1 MAVRS
6 PLTRPVPATGSRYFY
21 SFGNGEAEGDGL
33 GRDLLG
39 GKGAGLADMTR
50 AGVPVPPG
58 FTITTEACRYYYAH
72 DHALPEGFEDA
83 QEAALVRLEEAAGKR
98 LRDPSDPLL
107 VSVRSGAKISM
118 PGMMDTILN
127 LGLNDRSVEGLARRS
142 ENPRFAWDCYRRFL
156 AMFGNVVLEINKDEF
171 EQPLAEL
178 RGKKR
183 AASDSAIPAEALA
196 GLVET
201 YKKILRRISGRAFP
215 QDPRTQLRLARDA
228 VFRSWMSE
236 RAVTYRRIQ
245 GIPDDLG
252 TAVNVQAMVFG
263 NLGDTS
269 GTGVGFTRDPATGEH
284 KFYGEYLVNAQGED
298 VVAGIRTPHPIAELA
313 KEMPGAY
320 RELVTITQRLEKHY
334 RDVQDFEFTIQDGKL
349 YLLQTRTGKRTGA
362 AAVKIAVDM
371 VGEGLLTKEE
381 ALLRVEPESL
391 NQLLH
396 RRVDPDA
403 DVAPI
408 ANGLAAS
415 PGAAVGRC
423 VFTADDAE
431 RWAARGEKVVLVRKE
446 TVPDDIG
453 GMVAAQ
459 GILTSTGGTTSHAAV
474 VARGMGKCC
483 VVGASGITVDEHGK
497 RFAAGDR
504 VVKEGEVVSLDG
516 ARGLVFAGAVPTLE
530 PGLTPEFARFLSWAD
545 EARHLRVRANADI
558 PRDAKKAREFGAEG
572 IGLCRTEHMFFA
584 EERLP
589 VVVDMI
595 FAANETWALAKR
607 VRESERE
614 LDRAGRGRD
623 HAERARAVR
632 ELTAQR
638 KDARKRYEGALAT
651 LLPFQRSDFK
661 GLFEV
666 MDGYGVTIRTLD
678 PPLHEF
684 LPKREVLIRE
694 VAELKGQIA
703 ILDSERVGRAGHRPG
718 GKPERRARGFPD
730 RRHPGG
736 GKVPSLAALK
746 RRLSERERLL
756 ARVEE
761 MHEFNPMLGHRGVR
775 LGITYPEVTAMQA
788 RAILE
793 AAVAVAKQG
802 KTVLPEI
809 MIPLV
814 GHVNE
819 LTLQA
824 ALVRKVADDVFAR
837 AKLRVPYLVGTMIE
851 VPRAAL
857 TAGEIATQA
866 DFFSFG
872 TNDLTQMV
880 FGFSR
885 DDAGSFLPDYVAEGV
900 LPDDPFVT
908 LDREGVGR
916 LVRMAV
922 DEGRAARRDLKIG
935 ICGEHGGE
943 PQSVAFCHDAGLDYV
958 SCSPFRVPI
967 ARLAAAQAA
976 LRAAGAGAGNGTRT
990 GASKPRK

>member
-1 MAVRS
+1 MVLE
-6 PLTRPVPATGSRYFY
+6 PPVIEPSKRTGSRYFFF
-21 SFGNGEAEGDGL
+21 FGNGEAEGDGI
-33 GRDLLG
+33 GKDVLG

-50 AGVPVPPG
+50 AGIPVPPG

-72 DHALPEGFEDA
+72 GRALPEGFEDA
-83 QEAALVRLEEAAGKR
+83 QETALGRLEQAAGH
-98 LRDPSDPLL
+98 LLGDPDDPLL

-127 LGLNDRSVEGLARRS
+127 LGLNDRSVQGLVRRS
-142 ENPRFAWDCYRRFL
+142 GHARFAWDCYRRFL
-156 AMFGNVVLEINKDEF
+156 AMFGNVVLDIHKDEF
-171 EQPLAEL
+171 EHPLAAL
-178 RGKKR
+178 RR
-183 AASDSAIPAEALA
+183 RRHAVRDAALSPEDLVK
-196 GLVET
+196 LVET
-201 YKKILRRISGRAFP
+201 YKRILRRFSGRAFP
-215 QDPRTQLRLARDA
+215 QDPRSQLRLARDA

-236 RAVTYRRIQ
+236 RAVTYRRIH

-263 NLGDTS
+263 NLGETS
-269 GTGVGFTRDPATGEH
+269 ATGVGFTRDPATGEH
-284 KFYGEYLVNAQGED
+284 RFYGEYLVNAQGED
-298 VVAGIRTPHPIAELA
+298 VVAGIRTPRPISELA
-313 KEMPGAY
+313 RTMPGAY
-320 RELVTITQRLEKHY
+320 RELVEITQRLEKHY

-381 ALLRVEPESL
+381 ALLRVDPESL

-403 DVAPI
+403 DVTPI
-408 ANGLAAS
+408 ASGLAAS

-423 VFTADDAE
+423 VFTADEAE

-483 VVGASGITVDEHGK
+483 VVGATGITVDEHMR
-497 RFAAGDR
+497 RFTAGDR
-504 VVKEGEVVSLDG
+504 VVKEGELVSLDG
-516 ARGLVFAGAVPTLE
+516 TRGLVFAGAVPTLE

-545 EARHLRVRANADI
+545 EARKLRVRANADI

-584 EERLP
+584 EDRLP
-589 VVVDMI
+589 VVVEMI
-595 FAANETWALAKR
+595 FAANETWALTRR
-607 VRESERE
+607 VRETGRE
-614 LDRAGRGRD
+614 LERAGRGKDRKERENAARD
-623 HAERARAVR
+623 LARQLKAARA
-632 ELTAQR
+632 
-638 KDARKRYEGALAT
+638 RYEGALAT

-694 VAELKGQIA
+694 VAELKGRIE
-703 ILDSERVGRAGHRPG
+703 ILAAGHVGRRPG
-718 GKPERRARGFPD
+718 RKPERRARGFPD
-730 RRHPGG
+730 RRHAGAV
-736 GKVPSLAALK
+736 KLPSLVALK
-746 RRLSERERLL
+746 RRLAARERLL
-756 ARVEE
+756 VRVEE

-819 LTLQA
+819 LERQGR
-824 ALVRKVADDVFAR
+824 LVRRVAEEVFAR
-837 AKLRVPYLVGTMIE
+837 AKLRVRYLVGTMIE

-872 TNDLTQMV
+872 TNDLTQMT
-880 FGFSR
+880 FGLSR
-885 DDAGSFLPDYVAEGV
+885 DDAGSFLPDYVQTGV
-900 LPDDPFVT
+900 LPADPFVT
-908 LDREGVGR
+908 LDEEAVGR
-916 LVRMAV
+916 LVRLAV

-943 PQSVAFCHDAGLDYV
+943 PSSVEFCHRAGLDYV

-976 LRAAGAGAGNGTRT
+976 LRAPGGEKRA
-990 GASKPRK
+990 K